1 MALCTKAVFAI
12 LFIIVI
18 IIIVIIISFRSNS
31 TNINDVV
38 LGFGRWSLVVAVS
51 QVVTV
56 VTDGQ
61 TDTRRQHIQRYMSTQ
76 SFVMHVMTFIVCH
89 SLLNHILQ

>member
-1 MALCTKAVFAI
+1 MAIFAI
-12 LFIIVI
+12 LYIVVI

-61 TDTRRQHIQRYMSTQ
+61 MDTRRQHIQRYMSTQ
-76 SFVMHVMTFIVCH
+76 SFVMHGMKFLVCH
-89 SLLNHILQ
+89 SLVNHILQ

>member
-18 IIIVIIISFRSNS
+18 IINVIIISFRSNS

-51 QVVTV
+51 QVVT
-56 VTDGQ
+56 DGQ
-61 TDTRRQHIQRYMSTQ
+61 MDTRRQHIQRYMSIQ
-76 SFVMHVMTFIVCH
+76 SFVMHVMTFLVCH
-89 SLLNHILQ
+89 SLVNHILQ